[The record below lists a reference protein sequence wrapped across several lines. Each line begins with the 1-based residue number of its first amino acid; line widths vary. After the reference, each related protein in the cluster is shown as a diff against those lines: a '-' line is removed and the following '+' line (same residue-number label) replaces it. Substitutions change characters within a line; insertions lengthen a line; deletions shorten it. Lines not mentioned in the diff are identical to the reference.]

1 MKRFFSLAIL
11 LVAAFS
17 GAQAQNLQLHY
28 DLGHNLYNDLS
39 SRTTVTTTV
48 EMFKPDTWGSTF
60 MFTDID
66 YKNDGTIGAYWEIA
80 REFNL
85 TKNKQWAAHVEYNGG
100 VGMELG
106 FKRLLK
112 DVQRAADV

>member
-11 LVAAFS
+11 LMAAFGS
-17 GAQAQNLQLHY
+17 AMAQDVQVHY
-28 DLGHNLYNDLS
+28 DLGHSLYKDLS
-39 SRTTVTTTV
+39 SRMSVTTTV

-66 YKNDGTIGAYWEIA
+66 YKRDGAIGAYWEIA

-85 TKNKQWAAHVEYNGG
+85 SKNKQWAAHVEYNGS
-100 VGMELG
+100 VN
-106 FKRLLK
+106 
-112 DVQRAADV
+112 V